1 MPCLVLDLTSPSPSP
16 NLVNTCP
23 IQELIIGLPSIAFSG
38 TLVPPE
44 ILNLFMMETQSV
56 MTSPDTQIQIGLG
69 TLETIAL
76 FPDTFSLWLE
86 QP

>member
-1 MPCLVLDLTSPSPSP
+1 MPCLVLDLTSPLPSP
-16 NLVNTCP
+16 NLVNTHP

-44 ILNLFMMETQSV
+44 ILNLFTTETQSAT
-56 MTSPDTQIQIGLG
+56 MSPGTQIQIGLG
-69 TLETIAL
+69 TLEIITL
-76 FPDTFSLWLE
+76 FLDTFSLWLE